1 MRGEGYV
8 DRGLA
13 RASEHPQGYIRG
25 LGVIMVA
32 INGYGTI
39 GKRVADAVDA
49 QDDMEVAGVT
59 KTGPSF
65 GCQLAVK
72 KGYPLYCTTDDPER
86 IASFSSG
93 GYDCR
98 GGLSDLLG
106 SVVVVVDCAP
116 GKMGAANL
124 T

>member
-1 MRGEGYV
+1 M
-8 DRGLA
+8 
-13 RASEHPQGYIRG
+13 IR
-25 LGVIMVA
+25 VA

-65 GCQLAVK
+65 GCELAAK
-72 KGYPLYCTTDDPER
+72 KGYPMYCTTDDPER

-93 GYDCR
+93 GTPSPLRRCR
-98 GGLSDLLG
+98 AKFH
-106 SVVVVVDCAP
+106 CAS
-116 GKMGAANL
+116 A
-124 T
+124 

>member
-1 MRGEGYV
+1 M
-8 DRGLA
+8 
-13 RASEHPQGYIRG
+13 IR
-25 LGVIMVA
+25 VA

-65 GCQLAVK
+65 GCELAAK
-72 KGYPLYCTTDDPER
+72 KGYPLYCTTDDLER

-93 GYDCR
+93 GYECH
-98 GGLSDLLG
+98 GGISDLLA
-106 SVVVVVDCAP
+106 SADVVIDCAP
-116 GKMGAANL
+116 SKMGVANPAQYEAARIKPRIHAGANHQ
-124 T
+124 